1 MAAPKPD
8 TSRMTVDLLPGQ
20 RVDIGG
26 VSVEVLHKTGR
37 HSRLRIH
44 APREV
49 PIRRSGEQE
58 SRRGS
63 VPIMAECQPD

>member
-1 MAAPKPD
+1 MEAPKTD
-8 TSRMTVDLLPGQ
+8 MSRMTVDLLPGD

-44 APREV
+44 APRDV
-49 PIRRSGEQE
+49 PIHRGEQE
-58 SRRGS
+58 SPRIS
-63 VPIMAECQPD
+63 VPIMAQSILD